1 MKILPSEP
9 QTDSDFSLE
18 RTANMVQYCLYGT
31 VCRRTDD
38 GTSFGRKEG
47 RHRRRP
53 KKFENSP
60 REEEQHNT
68 LAFRHFEHT
77 NKPKFFIASYL
88 QSCHRY
94 SSISRLSVATESIS
108 YPRHP
113 SFKAPIHIH
122 NGKTNQSTY
131 SSYS

>member
-53 KKFENSP
+53 KQFENSP

-68 LAFRHFEHT
+68 LSHSDISNTHEQTQIF
-77 NKPKFFIASYL
+77 
-88 QSCHRY
+88 HRELPTELPSIQLDFTSF
-94 SSISRLSVATESIS
+94 SSNR
-108 YPRHP
+108 
-113 SFKAPIHIH
+113 IHILSSPPLI
-122 NGKTNQSTY
+122 QSTHTH
-131 SSYS
+131 SQW